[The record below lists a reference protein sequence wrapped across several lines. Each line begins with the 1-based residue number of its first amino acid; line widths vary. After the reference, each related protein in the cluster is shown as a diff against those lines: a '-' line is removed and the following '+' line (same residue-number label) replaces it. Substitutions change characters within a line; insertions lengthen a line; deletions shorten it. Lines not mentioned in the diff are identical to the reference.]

1 MMSSFLFLDP
11 DCVDI
16 TMAKYEDINT
26 ITSVLKLYLRLLP
39 IPLVTFDGYAKFMES
54 GSEY

>member
-1 MMSSFLFLDP
+1 MSSFLFLDP